1 MIGEEVPFPEVAITK
16 DSVWIALVTQST
28 KYDYLVAQILI
39 SCFMSIEVILGHVIS
54 DQEPAVAAAK
64 RKETISVKKTNTI
77 SERDFAKLDRLLR
90 EKPHATMLSL
100 EAHILFSNNKTK
112 EWLESKSPEELKSLM
127 ETARKSVAKHKQKF
141 KERLSAIQAHYTEL
155 QQK

>member
-1 MIGEEVPFPEVAITK
+1 MYPFQK
-16 DSVWIALVTQST
+16 WLLLKYSLWIALVTKSIKLDQ
-28 KYDYLVAQILI
+28 LVAQIVL
-39 SCFMSIEVILGHVIS
+39 SCFKSIEVILGRVIS

-100 EAHILFSNNKTK
+100 EAHIPFSNRENKRV
-112 EWLESKSPEELKSLM
+112 S
-127 ETARKSVAKHKQKF
+127 
-141 KERLSAIQAHYTEL
+141 
-155 QQK
+155 